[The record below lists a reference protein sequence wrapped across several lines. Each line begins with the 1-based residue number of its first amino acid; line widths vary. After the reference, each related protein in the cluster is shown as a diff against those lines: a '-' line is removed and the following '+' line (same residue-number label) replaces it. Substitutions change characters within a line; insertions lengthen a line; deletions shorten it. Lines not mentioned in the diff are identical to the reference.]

1 MFINFQSTRNSKAGG
16 SLVDY
21 VMSMAL
27 GTLLVS
33 AVCAF
38 SFQSSRSFATF
49 YNMIDADQADT
60 RTINQMVKDFRMV
73 RELTAFDTNS
83 ITMQNY
89 DGSTLKYVY
98 DPVGRTLKR
107 TSGATTHTML
117 SDLGRLSFLVQQRN
131 MTNGTFD
138 LYTTTNAY
146 ECKAV
151 TFEWVARHAIMG
163 RVKEDMPQ
171 KLTVVIRN

>member
-1 MFINFQSTRNSKAGG
+1 MFIDLHRNRNSQAGA

-27 GTLLVS
+27 GALLVS

-38 SFQSSRSFATF
+38 SFQASRSFATY
-49 YNMIDADQADT
+49 YNMIDADQASN

-73 RELTAFDTNS
+73 RAVTDFTTTN
-83 ITMQNY
+83 ITMQNF
-89 DGSTLKYVY
+89 DGTTLKYVY
-98 DPVGRTLKR
+98 NSGAGTLNR
-107 TSGATTHTML
+107 TSGATTHTMVRNL
-117 SDLGRLSFLVQQRN
+117 ARLNFLVQQRN
-131 MTNGTFD
+131 MTNDTFD
-138 LYTTTNAY
+138 FFLTTNAY

-151 TFEWVARHAIMG
+151 TFEWVSNGTIMG
-163 RVKEDMPQ
+163 RKKEDMPQ

>member
-1 MFINFQSTRNSKAGG
+1 MFINLQRNRKPKAGS

-21 VMSMAL
+21 VMSMGL
-27 GTLLVS
+27 GVLLVS
-33 AVCAF
+33 AICAF
-38 SFQSSRSFATF
+38 SFQSSRSFATY
-49 YNMIDADQADT
+49 YNMIDADQANS

-73 RELTAFDTNS
+73 RAVTGFTTNI

-89 DGSTLKYVY
+89 DGTTLQYLY
-98 DPVGRTLKR
+98 SPVAGTLRR
-107 TSGATTHTML
+107 TSGGVTHTML
-117 SDLGRLSFLVQQRN
+117 RDLSRLTFLVQQRN

-138 LYTTTNAY
+138 FFLTTNAY

-151 TFEWVARHAIMG
+151 TFEWVSNGKIMG
-163 RVKEDMPQ
+163 RTREDMPQ

>member
-1 MFINFQSTRNSKAGG
+1 MFIDLHRNRKSEAGA

-38 SFQSSRSFATF
+38 SFQASRSFATF
-49 YNMIDADQADT
+49 YNMIDADQANN

-73 RELTAFDTNS
+73 RAVTDFTTNS

-89 DGSTLKYVY
+89 DGSELKYVY
-98 DPVGRTLKR
+98 YPSSATLRR
-107 TSGATTHTML
+107 TSGLGTNTML
-117 SDLGRLSFLVQQRN
+117 RDLSRLSFSVHQRN
-131 MTNGTFD
+131 MTNDTFD
-138 LYTTTNAY
+138 FFPTTNAF

-151 TFEWVARHAIMG
+151 TFEWVSSGTIMG
-163 RVKEDMPQ
+163 RKKEDMPQ